1 MGKLSSDLANL
12 RVHLEVLCFNHWS
25 ERKGVAL
32 LLSSGNCIDNQRDSG
47 ESMSKTFE
55 YDVFLS
61 HNQADKSRVRKLAE
75 QLRTAGLRVWLDEW
89 VIQPGDDIYLAVERG
104 LEAARTLVLCLSP
117 SALGSGWVTL
127 ERSTALFRDPSNVGR
142 RFIPLLLVDC
152 EIPDTLRRYKYVDYR
167 DETQPAFDQV
177 LAGCRPPE
185 ERVSISV
192 ASQRP
197 RRSRLTISRSR
208 RRSGSAPTKRCE
220 RTCRRA

>member
-1 MGKLSSDLANL
+1 
-12 RVHLEVLCFNHWS
+12 
-25 ERKGVAL
+25 
-32 LLSSGNCIDNQRDSG
+32 
-47 ESMSKTFE
+47 MSKTFE

-117 SALGSGWVTL
+117 SALGSDWVTL
-127 ERSTALFRDPSNVGR
+127 ERSTALFRDPSNLGR
-142 RFIPLLLVDC
+142 RFIPLLLADC
-152 EIPDTLRRYKYVDYR
+152 KIPDTLRRYKYVDYR
-167 DETQPAFDQV
+167 DEAQPAFDQV

-185 ERVSISV
+185 ERASVSV

-197 RRSRLTISRSR
+197 RRSRSYH
-208 RRSGSAPTKRCE
+208 KQKQE
-220 RTCRRA
+220 EKWRRADDEVRKNQPAGVKLVRTLRGHTSVSSILKCRKA